1 MKKTNGIIFFRNG
14 NVEPMREKKQKTNI
28 DRLALYAW
36 NWSHKSQQTRGKPY
50 NVFR

>member
-1 MKKTNGIIFFRNG
+1 MKKNKRHYLFPQRQ
-14 NVEPMREKKQKTNI
+14 RRADARKKQKTNI